1 MQLRCTWGLLWWRPA
16 GVANTMRKTNC
27 YKCVCLNIFIYLYL
41 SSQFQVKQELD
52 QLCHALCGYCT
63 KTKVIT
69 LFTARWLFTANTLH
83 THTFHITHSKKKTKP
98 PEFSQKW
105 IIPTSDGSPVNIQA
119 LQEKQSAS
127 ISPILRGKLKTSYP
141 GLTSCESSGESGF
154 SFYFCLFVYYYLFVF
169 IKNLLVFFNRV
180 KTN

>member
-1 MQLRCTWGLLWWRPA
+1 
-16 GVANTMRKTNC
+16 MRKTNC
-27 YKCVCLNIFIYLYL
+27 YKCVCLNIFIITV
-41 SSQFQVKQELD
+41 SSETRGNNVI
-52 QLCHALCGYCT
+52 HCT
-63 KTKVIT
+63 LTFYSQHPT
-69 LFTARWLFTANTLH
+69 H
-83 THTFHITHSKKKTKP
+83 THISHYSLQKEDKP

-105 IIPTSDGSPVNIQA
+105 IIPTSDGSLVNIQA

-154 SFYFCLFVYYYLFVF
+154 SFYFCLFVYYCLFIF
-169 IKNLLVFFNRV
+169 INNLLVFFNRV